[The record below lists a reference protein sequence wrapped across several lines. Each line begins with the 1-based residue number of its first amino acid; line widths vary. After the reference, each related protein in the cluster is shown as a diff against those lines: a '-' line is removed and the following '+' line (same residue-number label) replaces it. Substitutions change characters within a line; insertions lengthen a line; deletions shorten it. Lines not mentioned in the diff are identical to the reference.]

1 MNHLPHAHQLLIDCP
16 DLTES
21 DLIVQSITD
30 ALLVQHQAQ
39 IQRQQR
45 HHEQQLELF
54 QADEYEPIPFSR
66 RYRAHLNLNAS
77 TSDTLARC
85 PPSRGHL
92 SLVQPPPIKARQLH

>member
-1 MNHLPHAHQLLIDCP
+1 MNHLPHAHQLLIDLP

-21 DLIVQSITD
+21 DLIDMIRVLQSITD

-54 QADEYEPIPFSR
+54 QADEFEPIPF
-66 RYRAHLNLNAS
+66 
-77 TSDTLARC
+77 
-85 PPSRGHL
+85 
-92 SLVQPPPIKARQLH
+92 

>member
-1 MNHLPHAHQLLIDCP
+1 MNSSLL
-16 DLTES
+16 
-21 DLIVQSITD
+21 SIYG
-30 ALLVQHQAQ
+30 LK

-54 QADEYEPIPFSR
+54 QADEYEPIPLSR